1 MARKRKTQVAK
12 VRDFLT
18 TGKKL
23 TSRTAITR
31 FGVYRLASIIHQLR
45 TVFGM
50 NIVTDN
56 SKGYATYFVSTK

>member
-1 MARKRKTQVAK
+1 MA
-12 VRDFLT
+12 
-18 TGKKL
+18 KKL

-31 FGVYRLASIIHQLR
+31 FGVYRLASIIHRLR

-56 SKGYATYFVSTK
+56 TKGYATYFVSTK

>member
-1 MARKRKTQVAK
+1 MARKRKTQIAK
-12 VRDFLT
+12 VRDFLF

-31 FGVYRLASIIHQLR
+31 FGVYRLASIIHKLR
-45 TVFGM
+45 TNFNM

-56 SKGYATYFVSTK
+56 TKGYATYFVTTK